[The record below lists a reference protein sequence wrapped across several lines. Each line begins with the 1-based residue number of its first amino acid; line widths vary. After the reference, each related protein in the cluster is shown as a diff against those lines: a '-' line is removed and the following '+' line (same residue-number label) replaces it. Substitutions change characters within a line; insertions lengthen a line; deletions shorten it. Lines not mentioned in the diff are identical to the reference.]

1 MTSRSV
7 LSSTSGTTEPNP
19 FTLPKL
25 LQSLKM
31 FSVVPLVP
39 RYDNAVYG
47 KQRHHPSVQETVDMD
62 LDEAED
68 EDGAGPSRITSP
80 GEVLSSSTAVLRYVR
95 LCYSIGKYFPE
106 WPTS

>member
-1 MTSRSV
+1 
-7 LSSTSGTTEPNP
+7 
-19 FTLPKL
+19 
-25 LQSLKM
+25 M

-47 KQRHHPSVQETVDMD
+47 RQRHHPNVQDIVAME

-80 GEVLSSSTAVLRYVR
+80 GEVLSSSAAVLR
-95 LCYSIGKYFPE
+95 
-106 WPTS
+106 